1 MPDWDTPAE
10 IDYLSVED
18 LVAIA
23 LRAVGPTM
31 VVADPGLLAS
41 AAARPQASAFGED
54 AYTSLEDKAA
64 ALLISIAC
72 NHALVDGNKR
82 LSWAATA
89 VFCDLNGVTLA
100 PPYEDDAFDLVIAIA
115 AGERRD
121 VVDVGK
127 QLYRWFALRIETER

>member
-1 MPDWDTPAE
+1 MREPDGPPE
-10 IDYLSVED
+10 VDYLTVED

-23 LRAVGPTM
+23 LRAVGPTV

-54 AYTSLEDKAA
+54 AYTSLRDKAA

-82 LSWAATA
+82 LGWAAAA
-89 VFCDLNGVTLA
+89 VFCDVNGVALL
-100 PPYEDDAFDLVIAIA
+100 PPHGDEAFDLVIAIA
-115 AGERRD
+115 AGQRRD

-127 QLYRWFALRIETER
+127 ELYGWFTPHLDTER